1 MKKMKISARNTIK
14 GKVESIDAGM
24 IMANVK
30 IRIEDPDVITA
41 IITKE
46 AVNDLGIKDGDSVI
60 AIIKSTEVMIGK
72 E

>member
-1 MKKMKISARNTIK
+1 MKISARNTIK

-30 IRIEDPDVITA
+30 IKIEDPDVVTA
-41 IITKE
+41 IITNE
-46 AVNDLGIKDGDSVI
+46 AVKDLGIKDGDDVVV
-60 AIIKSTEVMIGK
+60 IIKSTEVMIGK